1 MKRKPSFL
9 VVIIALLVFGANV
22 QPTMALEEIV
32 ETETVVNVSMTEEM
46 VQLADNVVILF
57 DSSSSTGEL
66 YQDSGLTKLQAAKKL
81 LYQRAS
87 AFPDVF
93 PELKVGLY
101 SFTPAASLVPNLKG
115 YEVFYE
121 MQPFNKSTFLQAVNN
136 LPEKASGATLIQNAL
151 IRLDGLLEKLTGR
164 TVVFLFTDGNYSKA
178 STASKPIVLAQ
189 NLAKK
194 HKVNFQLISTAGSEK
209 QERIIEA
216 VASINESSR
225 VFSLDALLD
234 RPQVYTGA
242 IFVLEESYIIAA
254 ENRDEVVGFKLD
266 HILFDFESSDVKVEF
281 TDELKAVGEVL
292 KNNPDSYLV
301 LAGFT
306 DSQGSAE
313 YNLGLSHRRVEAVG
327 KYLAEK
333 FHIDQSR
340 ISLFWY
346 GEASPVASND
356 TVEGRS
362 KNRRV
367 LGFIAGVR

>member
-66 YQDSGLTKLQAAKKL
+66 YKDSGLTKLQVAKKL

>member
-93 PELKVGLY
+93 PKLNVGLY

>member
-164 TVVFLFTDGNYSKA
+164 TVVFLFTDGNYSKS